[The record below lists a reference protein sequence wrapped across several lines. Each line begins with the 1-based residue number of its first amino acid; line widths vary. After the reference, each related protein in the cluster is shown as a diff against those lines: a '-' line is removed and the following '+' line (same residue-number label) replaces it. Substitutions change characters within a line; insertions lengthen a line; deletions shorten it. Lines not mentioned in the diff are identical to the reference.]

1 MIDPAKAAEIVRL
14 HFAEKWP
21 VGTIAAQLGL
31 HHDAVERVIGDEEAK
46 GLPSPVPERPS
57 RITPFVPFIIAT
69 FEKYPKLAGT
79 RLHAMCRERGYVGG
93 VDHFRRRANE
103 YRPKRSTRE
112 GKGTEAFL
120 RLPSL
125 PGEEAQV
132 DWGHFGRVL
141 VGRAQR
147 MLVAFVMVLSFS
159 RRVFLRFFLGQKT
172 ENFLRGHE
180 EAFDA
185 FRGVPRVVLVDN
197 LKSAVLERI
206 GSAIRFNPTLLSFA
220 AHYRFE
226 VRPVAVARGNEKGRV
241 ERAIRFVRESFFAA
255 REWRDLSDLNAQA
268 RAWCEGEADGRLW
281 PGDRAS
287 GKTVRDA
294 YEEEKP
300 RLLPLPPSPY
310 PCEER
315 VEVAVGK
322 TPYVRFDLNDY
333 SVPHT
338 CVRKTL
344 TVLASEETVRIF
356 DGTALVA
363 EHRRSFDRG
372 RTIEDAAHI
381 ERLEKEKT
389 EARRGRGQ
397 DRLARS
403 CPSARDLFE
412 RLAERGFNLGNATG
426 RLLKLLDAYG
436 AEQLEKAIAEAIEK
450 DTPHVH
456 AVTNILDRERA
467 DRGEE
472 PVIPVVLPDNEAVRN
487 LTVKPH
493 ALSTYDELLTTA
505 SDSVASPTK
514 NDDDN
519 ANHDMTSTTTDETR
533 GDTNHDE
540 QHDGS
545 VGNNDEEGL
554 AGDGGGKVPG

>member
-14 HFAEKWP
+14 HFAEKWQ
-21 VGTIAAQLGL
+21 VGTIAAQLHL
-31 HHDAVERVIGDEEAK
+31 HHDAVERVLRDEEAK
-46 GLPSPVPERPS
+46 GLPPPVVSERPS
-57 RITPFVPFIIAT
+57 RITPFVPFIVAT
-69 FEKYPKLAGT
+69 LEKYPRLAGT

-103 YRPKRSTRE
+103 YRPTRPTRA
-112 GKGTEAFL
+112 GTEAFL

-132 DWGHFGRVL
+132 DWGHFGKVV
-141 VGRAQR
+141 VGRAIR
-147 MLVAFVMVLSFS
+147 FLVAFVMVLSYS

-197 LKSAVLERI
+197 LKSAVLERV
-206 GSAIRFNPTLLSFA
+206 GDAVRFNPTLLSFA

-226 VRPVAVARGNEKGRV
+226 LRPVAVARGNEKGRV

-255 REWRDLSDLNAQA
+255 REWRDLADLNAQA
-268 RAWCEGEADGRLW
+268 KAWCLGEADGRLW

-300 RLLPLPPSPY
+300 RLLALPSVPY

-322 TPYVRFDLNDY
+322 TPYVRFDWNDY

-356 DGTALVA
+356 EGTALVA
-363 EHRRSFDRG
+363 EHARSFDRG
-372 RTIEDAAHI
+372 RVVEDAAHI
-381 ERLEKEKT
+381 ERLEKEKL

-403 CPSARDLFE
+403 ARSSRALFE
-412 RLAERGFNLGNATG
+412 KLAERGFNLGNATR
-426 RLLKLLDAYG
+426 RLLGLLDTYG
-436 AEQLEKAIAEAIEK
+436 AERLERAIAEAIEK

-456 AVTNILDRERA
+456 AVTNILEREREE
-467 DRGEE
+467 RGEK
-472 PVIPVVLPDNEAVRN
+472 PVIPVVLPDNDAVRN

-493 ALSTYDELLTTA
+493 ALSTYDELLTA

-519 ANHDMTSTTTDETR
+519 ANLDITSTTTDETR

-540 QHDGS
+540 RHDGS
-545 VGNNDEEGL
+545 VGNDDEEGL
-554 AGDGGGKVPG
+554 AGDGGQVSG